1 MKVFKSFVFLSFMI
15 QGSFLYFICVVGSM
29 PSSIGS
35 VVDASSLTRED
46 FISDT
51 YSDMYLWFI
60 AAIPVLLLSLLFGR
74 VVIVSSVV
82 LNGLLIGSSLFI
94 LLSVYFI
101 ETPLFLVFEYASWR
115 DIKKVL
121 LFEVRVSSFLILTL
135 SMLVLAGSSVLFDGG
150 SDLALYASACVVFFG
165 FLPEVLWIV
174 VDKVLVT
181 SDTVDKEHLAQ

>member
-1 MKVFKSFVFLSFMI
+1 MI

-60 AAIPVLLLSLLFGR
+60 GAIPVLLLSLLFGR
-74 VVIVSSVV
+74 VFIVSSVV

-174 VDKVLVT
+174 VDKALVT